1 MGDSTLNLMGA
12 APARE
17 PSISTLIYL
26 SAERFNVRASAI
38 LGPERHAGVV
48 QARHTAMY
56 LARRLT
62 NRSLPEIGRRFG
74 NRHHTTVMSAV
85 DLIERQIAVNA
96 SLYEDVMAIRAA
108 VQP

>member
-1 MGDSTLNLMGA
+1 MDDSTFTLG
-12 APARE
+12 APAPRE

-26 SAERFNVRASAI
+26 SAERFNVRTSAI
-38 LGPERHAGVV
+38 LGTARHARVV
-48 QARHTAMY
+48 QARHAAMY

-62 NRSLPEIGRRFG
+62 DRSLPEIGRRFG

-85 DLIERQIAVNA
+85 DSIERQIAVNA